1 MIRLDGG
8 KMKKILFSMLLLIAF
23 SFTQEVLT
31 KKNININKN
40 NLVNKNVNIKGGNSS
55 ELSLNPNM
63 PIEVGI
69 TSFNGNGSEYSFSIY
84 MINPRAVS
92 GVQLDIDSNGVLN
105 VDQVSGGR
113 AEDNGFALHHNKNGR
128 ILGFSMSGGSIP
140 ASVTKEKSE
149 NILFN
154 VRGSS
159 ELKLN
164 SSITINPIFAD
175 KSAKKMDFKSIP
187 FQVGK

>member
-1 MIRLDGG
+1 
-8 KMKKILFSMLLLIAF
+8 
-23 SFTQEVLT
+23 
-31 KKNININKN
+31 
-40 NLVNKNVNIKGGNSS
+40 
-55 ELSLNPNM
+55 M

-69 TSFNGNGSEYSFSIY
+69 TSFNSNESEYSFSVY
-84 MINPRAVS
+84 MINARAVS

-140 ASVTKEKSE
+140 ASASKEKSENILFNDFCIEVMLLVCKSSGRVKALCIASTNLCISLGFTMMASDSKEKSE

-154 VRGSS
+154 VKASS
-159 ELKLN
+159 ELELN
-164 SSITINPIFAD
+164 SSISINPIFAD
-175 KSAKKMDFKSIP
+175 KSAKKMEFKSVP
-187 FQVGK
+187 FHIGK

>member
-1 MIRLDGG
+1 
-8 KMKKILFSMLLLIAF
+8 MKKILFSMLLLITF
-23 SFTQEVLT
+23 GFMQQVST
-31 KKNININKN
+31 KKDINIDKN
-40 NLVNKNVNIKGGNSS
+40 NLVNKNINIKGGNSS

-69 TSFNGNGSEYSFSIY
+69 TSFNNDGSEYSFDIY
-84 MINPRAVS
+84 MINPRPVS
-92 GVQLDIDSNGVLN
+92 GIQLDINSNGILN
-105 VDQVSGGR
+105 IDKVSGGR

-140 ASVTKEKSE
+140 ASETKEKSE

-154 VRGSS
+154 VRGTS

>member
-8 KMKKILFSMLLLIAF
+8 KMKKILFSMLLMIAF
-23 SFTQEVLT
+23 SFMQQVSF
-31 KKNININKN
+31 KKNINIDKN
-40 NLVNKNVNIKGGNSS
+40 NLINKNVNIKGGNSS

-69 TSFNGNGSEYSFSIY
+69 TSFNSNGSEYSFSIY

-92 GVQLDIDSNGVLN
+92 GVQLDIDSNGALN

-140 ASVTKEKSE
+140 ASASKEKSE

-154 VRGSS
+154 VKASS
-159 ELKLN
+159 ELELN

>member
-31 KKNININKN
+31 KKNINIDKN

-69 TSFNGNGSEYSFSIY
+69 TSLIA
-84 MINPRAVS
+84 M
-92 GVQLDIDSNGVLN
+92 
-105 VDQVSGGR
+105 DQ
-113 AEDNGFALHHNKNGR
+113 
-128 ILGFSMSGGSIP
+128 
-140 ASVTKEKSE
+140 
-149 NILFN
+149 NIRLAY
-154 VRGSS
+154 
-159 ELKLN
+159 
-164 SSITINPIFAD
+164 I
-175 KSAKKMDFKSIP
+175 
-187 FQVGK
+187 

>member
-8 KMKKILFSMLLLIAF
+8 KMKKILFSILLLIAF
-23 SFTQEVLT
+23 SFMQEVSL
-31 KKNININKN
+31 KKNINIDKN
-40 NLVNKNVNIKGGNSS
+40 NLINKNVNIKGGNSFGF
-55 ELSLNPNM
+55 SLNPNM

-69 TSFNGNGSEYSFSIY
+69 TSFNSNESEYSFSVY
-84 MINPRAVS
+84 MINARAVS

-113 AEDNGFALHHNKNGR
+113 AEENGFALHHNKNGR

-140 ASVTKEKSE
+140 ASASKEKSE

-154 VRGSS
+154 VKASS
-159 ELKLN
+159 EQELN

-175 KSAKKMDFKSIP
+175 KSAKKMEFKSIP
-187 FQVGK
+187 FQIGK

>member
-23 SFTQEVLT
+23 SFMQQVST
-31 KKNININKN
+31 KNNINIDKN
-40 NLVNKNVNIKGGNSS
+40 NLINKNVNIKGGNASG
-55 ELSLNPNM
+55 LSLQPNM

-69 TSFNGNGSEYSFSIY
+69 TSFNSNGSEYSFSVY
-84 MINPRAVS
+84 MINSRAVS
-92 GVQLDIDSNGVLN
+92 GVQLDIDSNGALN
-105 VDQVSGGR
+105 VDKVTGGR

-140 ASVTKEKSE
+140 PSASKEKSE
-149 NILFN
+149 NILFD
-154 VRGSS
+154 VKASS
-159 ELKLN
+159 ELEFN

-175 KSAKKMDFKSIP
+175 KSAKKMEFKSIP
-187 FQVGK
+187 FQIGK

>member
-8 KMKKILFSMLLLIAF
+8 KMKKILFSIFLLIAF
-23 SFTQEVLT
+23 SFMQEVST
-31 KKNININKN
+31 KKNINIDKD
-40 NLVNKNVNIKGGNSS
+40 NLINKNVNIKGGNSS
-55 ELSLNPNM
+55 GISLKPNM

-69 TSFNGNGSEYSFSIY
+69 TSFNSNGSEYSFSIY
-84 MINPRAVS
+84 MINHREVS

-105 VDQVSGGR
+105 VDKVSGGR

-140 ASVTKEKSE
+140 ASESKEKSE

-154 VRGSS
+154 VKANS
-159 ELKLN
+159 ELELN
-164 SSITINPIFAD
+164 SSIIINPIFAD
-175 KSAKKMDFKSIP
+175 KDAKKMEFKSVP

>member
-8 KMKKILFSMLLLIAF
+8 KMKKILFSILLLIAF
-23 SFTQEVLT
+23 SFMQQVST
-31 KKNININKN
+31 KKNINIDKN
-40 NLVNKNVNIKGGNSS
+40 NLINKNSNIKGGNSS
-55 ELSLNPNM
+55 GFSLNPNM

-69 TSFNGNGSEYSFSIY
+69 TSFDSNGSEYSFSVY
-84 MINPRAVS
+84 MINSRAVS

-113 AEDNGFALHHNKNGR
+113 AQDNGFALHHNKNGR

-140 ASVTKEKSE
+140 ASASKEKSE

-154 VRGSS
+154 VKASS
-159 ELKLN
+159 DLELN

-175 KSAKKMDFKSIP
+175 KSAKKMEFKSIP
-187 FQVGK
+187 FQIGK

>member
-1 MIRLDGG
+1 
-8 KMKKILFSMLLLIAF
+8 
-23 SFTQEVLT
+23 
-31 KKNININKN
+31 
-40 NLVNKNVNIKGGNSS
+40 
-55 ELSLNPNM
+55 
-63 PIEVGI
+63 
-69 TSFNGNGSEYSFSIY
+69 
-84 MINPRAVS
+84 
-92 GVQLDIDSNGVLN
+92 
-105 VDQVSGGR
+105 
-113 AEDNGFALHHNKNGR
+113 
-128 ILGFSMSGGSIP
+128 MSGGSIP

-154 VRGSS
+154 VIASS

>member
-8 KMKKILFSMLLLIAF
+8 KMKKILFSILLMIAF
-23 SFTQEVLT
+23 SFMQEVSL
-31 KKNININKN
+31 KKNINIDKN
-40 NLVNKNVNIKGGNSS
+40 NLINKNVNIKGGNSFGF
-55 ELSLNPNM
+55 SLNPNM

-69 TSFNGNGSEYSFSIY
+69 TSFNSNESEYSFSVY
-84 MINPRAVS
+84 MINARAVS

-113 AEDNGFALHHNKNGR
+113 AEENGFALHHNKNGR

-140 ASVTKEKSE
+140 ASASKEKSE

-154 VRGSS
+154 VKASS
-159 ELKLN
+159 EQELN

-175 KSAKKMDFKSIP
+175 KSAKKMEFKSIP
-187 FQVGK
+187 FQIGK

>member
-8 KMKKILFSMLLLIAF
+8 KMKKILFSMLLLMAF
-23 SFTQEVLT
+23 SFMQEVST
-31 KKNININKN
+31 KKNINIDRN
-40 NLVNKNVNIKGGNSS
+40 NLINKNVNIKGGNSS
-55 ELSLNPNM
+55 GFSLNPNM

-69 TSFNGNGSEYSFSIY
+69 TSFNSNGSEYSFSVY

-140 ASVTKEKSE
+140 ASVSKEKSE

-154 VRGSS
+154 VKANS
-159 ELKLN
+159 ELELN

-175 KSAKKMDFKSIP
+175 KSAKKMEFKSIP
-187 FQVGK
+187 FQIGK

>member
-1 MIRLDGG
+1 
-8 KMKKILFSMLLLIAF
+8 MKKILFSILLLIAF
-23 SFTQEVLT
+23 CFMQEVST
-31 KKNININKN
+31 KKNINIDKN
-40 NLVNKNVNIKGGNSS
+40 NLINKNSNIKGGNSS
-55 ELSLNPNM
+55 GFSLNPNI

-69 TSFNGNGSEYSFSIY
+69 TSFNSNGSEYSFSVY

-140 ASVTKEKSE
+140 ASASKEKSE

-154 VRGSS
+154 VKASS
-159 ELKLN
+159 ELELN
-164 SSITINPIFAD
+164 SSITIHPIFAD
-175 KSAKKMDFKSIP
+175 KFAKKMEFKAIP
-187 FQVGK
+187 FQIGK

>member
-1 MIRLDGG
+1 
-8 KMKKILFSMLLLIAF
+8 MKKILFSMLLLIAF

-31 KKNININKN
+31 KKNINIDKN

-55 ELSLNPNM
+55 ELLLNPNM

-69 TSFNGNGSEYSFSIY
+69 TSFNSNGSEYSFSVY
-84 MINPRAVS
+84 MINARAVS

-105 VDQVSGGR
+105 IDQVSGGR

-140 ASVTKEKSE
+140 ASASKEKSE

-154 VRGSS
+154 VKANS
-159 ELKLN
+159 ELELN
-164 SSITINPIFAD
+164 SSISINPIFAD
-175 KSAKKMDFKSIP
+175 KSAKKMEFNSVP
-187 FQVGK
+187 FHIGK

>member
-31 KKNININKN
+31 KKNINIDKN
-40 NLVNKNVNIKGGNSS
+40 NLINKNVNIKGGNSS
-55 ELSLNPNM
+55 DLSLNPNM

-69 TSFNGNGSEYSFSIY
+69 TSFNSNGSEYSFSIY

-140 ASVTKEKSE
+140 ASVSKEKSE

-154 VRGSS
+154 IKASS
-159 ELKLN
+159 ELELN
-164 SSITINPIFAD
+164 SSISINPIFAD
-175 KSAKKMDFKSIP
+175 KSAKKMEFKSIP
-187 FQVGK
+187 FHIGK

>member
-1 MIRLDGG
+1 
-8 KMKKILFSMLLLIAF
+8 MKKILFSILLLIAF
-23 SFTQEVLT
+23 SFMQQVST
-31 KKNININKN
+31 KKNINIDKN
-40 NLVNKNVNIKGGNSS
+40 NLINKNVNIKGGNSS
-55 ELSLNPNM
+55 GFSLNPNM

-69 TSFNGNGSEYSFSIY
+69 TSFDSNGSEYSFSVY
-84 MINPRAVS
+84 MINSRAVS

-113 AEDNGFALHHNKNGR
+113 AQDNGFALHHNKNGR

-140 ASVTKEKSE
+140 ASASKEKSE

-154 VRGSS
+154 VKASS
-159 ELKLN
+159 DLELN

-175 KSAKKMDFKSIP
+175 KSAKKMEFKSIP
-187 FQVGK
+187 FQIGK

>member
-1 MIRLDGG
+1 
-8 KMKKILFSMLLLIAF
+8 MKKILFSMLLLIAF

-31 KKNININKN
+31 KKNINIDKN

-69 TSFNGNGSEYSFSIY
+69 TSFNNDGSEYSFGIY
-84 MINPRAVS
+84 MINPRPVS
-92 GVQLDIDSNGVLN
+92 GVQLDIGSNGILN
-105 VDQVSGGR
+105 IDKVSGGR

-140 ASVTKEKSE
+140 ASETKEKSE

-154 VRGSS
+154 VKAIS
-159 ELKLN
+159 EVKLN

-187 FQVGK
+187 FQIGK

>member
-8 KMKKILFSMLLLIAF
+8 KMKKILFSTLLLIAF
-23 SFTQEVLT
+23 SFMQEVST
-31 KKNININKN
+31 KKNINIDKN
-40 NLVNKNVNIKGGNSS
+40 NLINKNVNIKGGNAS
-55 ELSLNPNM
+55 ELSLQPNM
-63 PIEVGI
+63 PIEIGI
-69 TSFNGNGSEYSFSIY
+69 TSFNSNGSEYSFSVY
-84 MINPRAVS
+84 MINAREVS

-140 ASVTKEKSE
+140 ASVSKEKSE

-154 VRGSS
+154 VKASS
-159 ELKLN
+159 ELELN
-164 SSITINPIFAD
+164 SSISINPIFAD
-175 KSAKKMDFKSIP
+175 KSAKKMEFKSIP
-187 FQVGK
+187 FQIGK